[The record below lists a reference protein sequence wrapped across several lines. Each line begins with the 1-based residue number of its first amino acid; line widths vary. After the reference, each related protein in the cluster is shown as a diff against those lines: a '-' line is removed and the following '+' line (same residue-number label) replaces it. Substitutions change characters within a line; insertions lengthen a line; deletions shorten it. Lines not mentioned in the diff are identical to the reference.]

1 MDVYD
6 RVRRFRVRRRDPF
19 PQAQLCAEMA
29 ELLPTK
35 IDNLRRLEA
44 DDASAVDPLLHA
56 LK

>member
-1 MDVYD
+1 MQFFLSSTAA
-6 RVRRFRVRRRDPF
+6 RVRDPF

-44 DDASAVDPLLHA
+44 NDASAVDPLLHA